1 VFQDSEF
8 GCQMVEVKLD
18 LVVFSNER
26 FAVFS
31 LHIDFEA
38 ELNLFIENGWVLML
52 AVARLFVT

>member
-1 VFQDSEF
+1 
-8 GCQMVEVKLD
+8 MVEVKLD